1 LNNEQ
6 KILND
11 ELTVKSKTDN
21 LSVVRDFIRSY
32 ASKCGLME
40 KEISKIVLAVDEACT
55 NIIKH
60 AYKYSPQGDINL
72 RINCSQN
79 KFVVLITDT
88 GNHFNPELIPEP
100 NLAAFQKEK
109 RKGGLGIFLIKKLM
123 DEVNYKNLSGER
135 NQVELVKYIG

>member
-1 LNNEQ
+1 LTNEQ
-6 KILND
+6 KILHD

-21 LSVVRDFIRSY
+21 LSVVRDFIQSY

-40 KEISKIVLAVDEACT
+40 NEISKIVLAVDEACT

-60 AYKYSPQGDINL
+60 AYKYSPDGDINI
-72 RINCSQN
+72 RINCFKN
-79 KFVVLITDT
+79 KFVVVITDT

-100 NLAAFQKEK
+100 NLQTFQKEK